1 MLQLFEGTNM
11 SIQPDFNDQVT
22 RFHQLILELIKKY
35 QFRDRNQDICCG
47 LSVSQCYIL
56 ETLRQSGPLSMNEL
70 ADKMHLT
77 ISTITRVIQP
87 LLEKSYLSRQEDKN
101 DRRVR
106 MISLTQAGEDFAMR
120 VWKNSIESEKIILGN
135 FPAENR
141 EMLIE
146 FLAQLNQAVSHWQ
159 SCCTK

>member
-1 MLQLFEGTNM
+1 M
-11 SIQPDFNDQVT
+11 SDEPQFNEQVT
-22 RFHQLILELIKKY
+22 RFHNQIVELIKKY
-35 QFRDRNQDICCG
+35 QFRDRNRDICCG
-47 LSVSQCYIL
+47 LSVSQCYVL
-56 ETLRQSGPLSMNEL
+56 DTLRQSGPLSMNEL

-106 MISLTQAGEDFAMR
+106 LISLTDAGHDFALR
-120 VWKNSIESEKIILGN
+120 AWNSTIESEKIILGN

-146 FLAQLNQAVSHWQ
+146 FLMQLNQAVGYWQ
-159 SCCTK
+159 SSCTR

>member
-1 MLQLFEGTNM
+1 M
-11 SIQPDFNDQVT
+11 SLNTDFNSQVS
-22 RFHQLILELIKKY
+22 RFHNQIVELIKKY
-35 QFRDRNQDICCG
+35 QFRDRNRDICCG
-47 LSVSQCYIL
+47 LSVSQCYVL

-87 LLEKSYLSRQEDKN
+87 LLAKSYLSRKEDNK

-106 MISLTQAGEDFAMR
+106 LISLTKDGEDFALR
-120 VWKNSIESEKIILGN
+120 AWKSNIESEKVILGN
-135 FPAENR
+135 FPEENR

-146 FLAQLNQAVSHWQ
+146 FLSQLNQAVSHWQ
-159 SCCTK
+159 SCNTR